1 MTIERRCHVNFGT
14 NQWFKMHTAIGDE
27 QLNVDV
33 RNDETIAPSWR
44 HFTTTRAKITIGV
57 LVVLWIVGVSLLD
70 RSRDE
75 PVALTSLLS
84 IGPVVASLAL
94 APVVTTCS
102 ALLALALSIP
112 LGAGDFRFLSI
123 QHFVDTGDVV
133 VIGSLSVYI
142 SILRERSMQL
152 LALSE
157 RRATR
162 DGLTGILNRR
172 AVFYMGDRLAEWRHE
187 IRPPMALMMID
198 VDHLKEVNDTYGHH
212 AGDRVLTAVSERL
225 TSALRTGDVVGRYGG
240 DEFVAILIGGGRDDF
255 DRIAERIIDS
265 MHDAVVPVEGGDHA
279 ISVSIGLSDLGP
291 NETDLQPALLRADV
305 ALYESK
311 RNGRGRFTRDDQSF

>member
-1 MTIERRCHVNFGT
+1 MFGAKQWIRTHLTIGGDHMIVHLSDDGNFSPG
-14 NQWFKMHTAIGDE
+14 
-27 QLNVDV
+27 
-33 RNDETIAPSWR
+33 RR
-44 HFTTTRAKITIGV
+44 HFATARAQMTIGV
-57 LVVLWIVGVSLLD
+57 LALLWIVGVSLLD

-94 APVVTTCS
+94 APVVTACS
-102 ALLALALSIP
+102 ALLALGLSIP
-112 LGAGDFRFLSI
+112 LGAGDFRFWST
-123 QHFVDTGDVV
+123 QHFVDTGVVV
-133 VIGSLSVYI
+133 VIGGLSVYI

-157 RRATR
+157 QRATR

-172 AVFYMGDRLAEWRHE
+172 AVFEIGDRLAEWRHE

-212 AGDRVLTAVSERL
+212 AGDRMLTAVAECL
-225 TSALRTGDVVGRYGG
+225 TTALRAGDVIGRYGG
-240 DEFVAILIGGGRDDF
+240 DEFVAVLIGGGRDDF
-255 DRIAERIIDS
+255 DRVAERIIDL
-265 MHDAVVPVEGGDHA
+265 MHDAEVPVEGGDHVV
-279 ISVSIGLSDLGP
+279 SVSIGISDLGP
-291 NETDLQPALLRADV
+291 NEADLQPALLRADR

-311 RNGRGRFTRDDQSF
+311 RNGRGRFTRDAQSF

>member
-1 MTIERRCHVNFGT
+1 MKFGA
-14 NQWFKMHTAIGDE
+14 NQWFRTHLTIGSDHM
-27 QLNVDV
+27 NVDLS
-33 RNDETIAPSWR
+33 DDGTISPGRR
-44 HFTTTRAKITIGV
+44 HSTTARAKMTIGV
-57 LVVLWIVGVSLLD
+57 LTVLWIVGVSLLD
-70 RSRDE
+70 RSRHE

-94 APVVTTCS
+94 APVVTACS
-102 ALLALALSIP
+102 ALLALGLSIP

-123 QHFVDTGDVV
+123 QHFVDTGVVV
-133 VIGSLSVYI
+133 VIGSLAVYI

-172 AVFYMGDRLAEWRHE
+172 AAFDIGDRLAEWRHE

-212 AGDRVLTAVSERL
+212 AGDGVLTAVSERL
-225 TSALRTGDVVGRYGG
+225 TSALRAGDVIGRYGG

-255 DRIAERIIDS
+255 DRVAERIIDL
-265 MHDAVVPVEGGDHA
+265 MRDVVVPVEGGDHA
-279 ISVSIGLSDLGP
+279 VSVSIGISDLGQS
-291 NETDLQPALLRADV
+291 ETDLQPAFLRADR